1 MPRDVKKLL
10 LLFLFVILLLT
21 PVITR
26 ILPEPESIEYKYF
39 LLKEAS
45 KTIIQLLIVLSA
57 LLFLSSRRLRDNKP
71 VISGGSQGHTWM
83 AAFFLISA
91 LSLFYTQDFG
101 LTLRAIADLSVF
113 IILYFLIIN
122 ILQERAHLK
131 VFISFIIGIAVAL
144 SLYGIYQYFFEF
156 RQIGKMVDNY
166 IAQGAQDTRWDLVK
180 GALNQKRISST
191 FGLHNMFA
199 SFLGMLIPVSIA
211 YAWFEKEKRAKVGI
225 ILATLIMSFAM
236 LLTFSIGSWLSL
248 FFVLSVEIIL
258 LWKVERRLRLSV
270 LLSGFI
276 FLVIVVSAIVGIKRF
291 SPYTLG
297 SFHSRWMYLVSGFK
311 IIKDYFLTGAGW
323 GAFEK
328 IYLNYMLPGTVNPVL
343 DNATKFAHNLYI
355 QVFAEVGIF
364 GLIVFCLFLF
374 KLLKNNLQAIKMRE
388 DRFTKYLGVGV
399 FSGILFFLAHNII
412 DIGFYFFQVALFWWV
427 LLAML
432 AALGA
437 NAPGN
442 KPLYLNP
449 AVWRVFLVL
458 IFVFLIFNSFA
469 EWHFYKGCLF
479 EKERLYDK
487 SIDEFT
493 KASKLNPFQSRFYEK
508 KGDAYLDLAIS
519 FRTKNNT
526 LDLARLQYLDAMRL
540 SKHNPQLYYKLGLIS
555 QINGDFTGAI
565 ANYKQAIFYFP
576 AAGEYKKALNRL
588 LQQEIPRPAN
598 AGLGINSQT
607 LIDK

>member
-1 MPRDVKKLL
+1 MPQDAKKFP

-26 ILPEPESIEYKYF
+26 ILPEPEPIEYKYF

-45 KTIIQLLIVLSA
+45 KTIIQLLIVMCALS
-57 LLFLSSRRLRDNKP
+57 FLSGRRLRDNKP
-71 VISGGSQGHTWM
+71 VISGGSQGHAWL
-83 AAFFLISA
+83 AAFLLIPA

-101 LTLRAIADLSVF
+101 LTLRAVADLSVF
-113 IILYFLIIN
+113 IILYYLIIN
-122 ILQERAHLK
+122 ILQEKAHLK
-131 VFISFIIGIAVAL
+131 VLISFIIGIAVAL

-156 RQIGKMVDNY
+156 RQISKMVDNY

-180 GALNQKRISST
+180 GALNQKRISSV

-199 SFLGMLIPVSIA
+199 SFLGMIIPVSVA

-225 ILATLIMSFAM
+225 ILATLAMSFAM

-248 FFVLSVEIIL
+248 FLILCIEIIL
-258 LWKVERRLRLSV
+258 LWRIKRSLRLPF
-270 LLSGFI
+270 LLSGLV
-276 FLVIVVSAIVGIKRF
+276 FLIIVVSIIVGIKRF
-291 SPYTLG
+291 SPATVS
-297 SFHSRWMYLVSGFK
+297 SFQSRWMYLVSSFK
-311 IIKDYFLTGAGW
+311 IIKDYFFTGAGW

-328 IYLNYMLPGTVNPVL
+328 IYLNYMLPGKVNPVL

-355 QVFAEVGIF
+355 QVFAEIGIF

-374 KLLKNNLQAIKMRE
+374 KLLKNNLRAIKVND
-388 DRFTKYLGVGV
+388 DRFTQYLGVGV

-427 LLAML
+427 LLAMF
-432 AALGA
+432 AALRA
-437 NAPGN
+437 NAPEN
-442 KPLYLNP
+442 KPFYLSP
-449 AVWRVFLVL
+449 AVWRVFSVL
-458 IFVFLIFNSFA
+458 IFAFLILNSFA

-493 KASKLNPFQSRFYEK
+493 KASKLNPLQPRFAEK
-508 KGDAYLDLAIS
+508 KGDAYLDITIS
-519 FRTKNNT
+519 SKGKSNMLN
-526 LDLARLQYLDAMRL
+526 LARLQYLGAMRL

-555 QINGDFTGAI
+555 QIKGDLPDAI
-565 ANYKQAIFYFP
+565 ANYKNAIFYFP
-576 AAGEYKKALNRL
+576 AAELYKKALRQL
-588 LQQEIPRPAN
+588 EPAH
-598 AGLGINSQT
+598 
-607 LIDK
+607 